1 MLNVNFYGRL
11 GADAELKKSQKGEE
25 YYTFRVA
32 VNYYNRGENS
42 TQWVNVTVMKDRLG
56 NRQLTK
62 GSLVSVVGTETVSA
76 YLTKNGE
83 PMPDVSVFADRVDY
97 MNVGSGHTQQNDAV
111 AVNTDTGKF
120 EKKTTK
126 TSKPETKP
134 VPQVESESDS
144 SDDLPF

>member
-25 YYTFRVA
+25 YYTFRLA
-32 VNYYNRGENS
+32 VNYYNRGENV
-42 TQWVNVTVMKDRLG
+42 TQWVNVTVMKDRVG

-62 GSLVSVVGTETVSA
+62 GSLVSVAGTLTVSA
-76 YLTKNGE
+76 YLTKAGE

-111 AVNTDTGKF
+111 AATTDTGKF
-120 EKKTTK
+120 EKVEKKTTK
-126 TSKPETKP
+126 ASKPEPQP
-134 VPQVESESDS
+134 VAE
-144 SDDLPF
+144 DDLPF

>member
-25 YYTFRVA
+25 YYTFRLA
-32 VNYYNRGENS
+32 VNYYNRGENV
-42 TQWVNVTVMKDRLG
+42 TQWVNVTIMKDRVG

-62 GSLVSVVGTETVSA
+62 GSLVSVAGTLTVSA
-76 YLTKNGE
+76 YLTKAGE

-111 AVNTDTGKF
+111 AATTDTGKF
-120 EKKTTK
+120 EKVEKKTAK
-126 TSKPETKP
+126 SSKPE
-134 VPQVESESDS
+134 PQPAAE
-144 SDDLPF
+144 DDLPF

>member
-1 MLNVNFYGRL
+1 MINVNFYGRL

-32 VNYYNRGENS
+32 VNYYNRGENV
-42 TQWVNVTVMKDRLG
+42 TQWINVTVMKDRVG
-56 NRQLTK
+56 NRQLNK

-97 MNVGSGHTQQNDAV
+97 VNVGSGNTASNTAV
-111 AVNTDTGKF
+111 TDTGKF
-120 EKKTTK
+120 EKTEKAPK
-126 TSKPETKP
+126 KAETKSAAS
-134 VPQVESESDS
+134 QASD
-144 SDDLPF
+144 DDLPF